1 MSAVSSAAA
10 SPEESACPP
19 AATPIE
25 RRTGA
30 EEEADAEEPAT
41 TSSKGEGPIARRALV
56 SSGLASRAVA
66 MIAGVGAGASRD
78 TRPFVSRIARSVD
91 AASSGDGVDTTTAQ
105 PAFVSARRR
114 GPSSARASAG
124 RETGSSMRKTS
135 APDTIARAMSA
146 LKRSHCVSSE
156 GYRST
161 RCARPVTWREPTRLS
176 QSAIEPVADR
186 GARMFWRIVRV
197 SSSGES
203 VRISATEPMRPA
215 RRAAH
220 ERDGAATMRPACG
233 SSRPARIRNR
243 ARARR
248 PVGSRMALSVCARK
262 PISTFA
268 SRTAPVAWSV

>member
-1 MSAVSSAAA
+1 M
-10 SPEESACPP
+10 
-19 AATPIE
+19 
-25 RRTGA
+25 
-30 EEEADAEEPAT
+30 
-41 TSSKGEGPIARRALV
+41 

-66 MIAGVGAGASRD
+66 MIAGVGAGASSD

-114 GPSSARASAG
+114 GSSSARASAG

-135 APDTIARAMSA
+135 APDTIARAMIA
-146 LKRSHCVSSE
+146 LKRSHSVSSE
-156 GYRST
+156 GCRST
-161 RCARPVTWREPTRLS
+161 RCARPVTWRDPTRLS

-248 PVGSRMALSVCARK
+248 PVGSRIALSVRARK